1 MQNKGHEII
10 NAIFQAK
17 DYRPDGI
24 VTPDQFR
31 DVITVDEQASS
42 VTYPYSALNEIL
54 KGLRKK
60 EAGHSLCWFWCWQVH
75 LHKGTYLS
83 LDAIW
88 PKGWGNTAGRVRE
101 AHCWACAIHMNK
113 NVLVDRASATDEE
126 ILAGFDD
133 LFGGEEQNLLFIAT
147 GLTGC

>member
-1 MQNKGHEII
+1 MNGQGHEII

-24 VTPDQFR
+24 VTPDQYR

-60 EAGHSLCWFWCWQVH
+60 ELVTVCAGSGVGKSTFIKEIIYH
-75 LHKGTYLS
+75 LMHQTE
-83 LDAIW
+83 
-88 PKGWGNTAGRVRE
+88 GWRHTARRVRKAVTVGSVCHSYE
-101 AHCWACAIHMNK
+101 
-113 NVLVDRASATDEE
+113 
-126 ILAGFDD
+126 
-133 LFGGEEQNLLFIAT
+133 
-147 GLTGC
+147 

>member
-1 MQNKGHEII
+1 MMDSDEVGVQAAQDMAEALPVGKAKIATLPAKDANDCHMNGQGHEII

-24 VTPDQFR
+24 VTPDQYR

-60 EAGHSLCWFWCWQVH
+60 ELVTVCAGSGVGKSTFIKEIIYHLMQSGQKVGGILLEESGKAVTVGSVCHS
-75 LHKGTYLS
+75 Y
-83 LDAIW
+83 
-88 PKGWGNTAGRVRE
+88 E
-101 AHCWACAIHMNK
+101 
-113 NVLVDRASATDEE
+113 
-126 ILAGFDD
+126 
-133 LFGGEEQNLLFIAT
+133 
-147 GLTGC
+147 